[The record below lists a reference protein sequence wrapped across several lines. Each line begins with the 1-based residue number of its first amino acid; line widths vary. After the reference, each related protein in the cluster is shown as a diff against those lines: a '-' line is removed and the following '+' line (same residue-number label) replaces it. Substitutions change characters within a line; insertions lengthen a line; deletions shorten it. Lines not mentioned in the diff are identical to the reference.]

1 MEKRKIS
8 KKECSRIIRND
19 CMVIVVLVVLTV
31 FIGVKNTKANEVEPV
46 EAIGEVVTEIPIEEQ
61 ELEDVPK
68 EPRMIS
74 EQDKY
79 VLAKI
84 AMAEAE
90 GEDTKGK
97 ALVMAV
103 VINRTEHQAFPET
116 ISEVVFAKGQ
126 FTPVRNGRYQRVEP
140 SEDCYAALKMI
151 ENGWDESQGALYFE
165 ASTAK
170 STWHSRNLT
179 ELYTHGG
186 HTFYTHKE

>member
-74 EQDKY
+74 ERILRWILHKC
-79 VLAKI
+79 LAQRLGLFTIFFNAAVIHHDI
-84 AMAEAE
+84 A
-90 GEDTKGK
+90 
-97 ALVMAV
+97 
-103 VINRTEHQAFPET
+103 IF
-116 ISEVVFAKGQ
+116 I
-126 FTPVRNGRYQRVEP
+126 
-140 SEDCYAALKMI
+140 
-151 ENGWDESQGALYFE
+151 
-165 ASTAK
+165 
-170 STWHSRNLT
+170 
-179 ELYTHGG
+179 
-186 HTFYTHKE
+186 